1 MVSCRIG
8 KVHAVIDKVLAYIS
22 PPKLATVVELLRST
36 ATTRIHLQRLSTSD
50 HAKLRVPSPCS
61 FPLHVLLASQN
72 SHSTGNLPNIEITSM
87 GSYPQNMANQDILPP
102 EILQNIFSY
111 LATYQPTLHSCTL
124 VSNSWYK
131 SSVAFLYNS
140 PAIDG
145 KNFDGF
151 VKAICPSV
159 NAHVRI
165 NGLAALVRKLDMS
178 LLVHNGSK
186 SLTARL
192 LGRVKGNL
200 EEFVAPQASFA
211 YA

>member
-1 MVSCRIG
+1 M
-8 KVHAVIDKVLAYIS
+8 
-22 PPKLATVVELLRST
+22 
-36 ATTRIHLQRLSTSD
+36 QLSTKCLISLSNSSFNRKYTQHRD
-50 HAKLRVPSPCS
+50 DFRGLIPSKHGKPR
-61 FPLHVLLASQN
+61 
-72 SHSTGNLPNIEITSM
+72 HST
-87 GSYPQNMANQDILPP
+87 P
-102 EILQNIFSY
+102 EVLQNIFSY
-111 LATYQPTLHSCTL
+111 LTTYQSTLHACTL

-131 SSVAFLYNS
+131 SSVPFLYNS

-145 KNFDGF
+145 KTFDLF

-211 YA
+211 YVQAMPKRAFNLY

>member
-1 MVSCRIG
+1 MRLSI
-8 KVHAVIDKVLAYIS
+8 KSWH
-22 PPKLATVVELLRST
+22 VELSRNT
-36 ATTRIHLQRLSTSD
+36 AKTHVHLQRLSTLD
-50 HAKLRVPSPCS
+50 HTKSRLPSPCS
-61 FPLHVLLASQN
+61 FPLSVLLASQTP
-72 SHSTGNLPNIEITSM
+72 HSTGNIPNIEMTSV
-87 GSYPQNMANQDILPP
+87 GSYPQNMVNQDILPP
-102 EILQNIFSY
+102 EVLQNIFSY
-111 LATYQPTLHSCTL
+111 LTTYQSTLHACTL

-131 SSVAFLYNS
+131 SSVPFLYNS

-145 KNFDGF
+145 KTFDLF

-211 YA
+211 YV